1 MKRTTC
7 IVPHRNVCLNTPL
20 ASTVRCGFFGFVE
33 AATRRSAIRFR
44 LPFKGTIFVPAEV
57 LLPRLYERDID
68 VLLQEELIFN
78 EAVCN
83 IFSSA
88 LGLTA
93 PLRVS
98 PCTLSVVD
106 GTGETDLL
114 VRFLVNGAS
123 GVLLIENKID
133 AAFQPTQPERYKAR
147 ANELANSGQEAY
159 CILIAPTK
167 YTDGNAAAAHF
178 DACIAYEDVARAIG
192 SQDTERAKHR
202 AALLLRAVQQAKSS
216 YIVIPAPE
224 VTSMWQRIYEIAR
237 TEFPTLG
244 MKAPTDKGE
253 NSWWVIF
260 KGNLPS
266 RITIDWKVK
275 NGAVD
280 LSFWNGARHRPTAS
294 SEAPSGASFMISG
307 TTTMFRVLVEKPSKD
322 WIKLTDEQIREALK
336 VAEGLLD
343 FHNTHVQAFEPA
355 QGNTKP

>member
-1 MKRTTC
+1 
-7 IVPHRNVCLNTPL
+7 LN
-20 ASTVRCGFFGFVE
+20 
-33 AATRRSAIRFR
+33 
-44 LPFKGTIFVPAEV
+44 VPAEV

-68 VLLQEELIFN
+68 VLLQEELKFN

-83 IFSSA
+83 ILSSA

-98 PCTLSVVD
+98 ECSLSVVD

-114 VRFLVNGAS
+114 ARFLVDGAS

-133 AAFQPTQPERYKAR
+133 AAFQPMQPERYKAR
-147 ANELANSGQEAY
+147 ANQMANSGQKAY
-159 CILIAPTK
+159 CILIAPTR
-167 YTDGNAAAAHF
+167 YADGNAAAAHF
-178 DACIAYEDVARAIG
+178 DACVSYEDVARAIG

-224 VTSMWQRIYEIAR
+224 VTGMWQRIYKIAR

-260 KGNLPS
+260 KGNLPA

-280 LSFWNGARHRPTAS
+280 LSFWNGARHKPRPS
-294 SEAPSGASFMISG
+294 SETPPGASFMTSG
-307 TTTMFRVLVEKPSKD
+307 TTTMLRVLVDKPSKD
-322 WIKLTDEQIREALK
+322 WVELTDEQIRKALK
-336 VAEGLLD
+336 VAEGLLN
-343 FHNTHVQAFEPA
+343 FHNTHVQSFEPT
-355 QGNTKP
+355 QGDTKP

>member
-1 MKRTTC
+1 M
-7 IVPHRNVCLNTPL
+7 
-20 ASTVRCGFFGFVE
+20 ST
-33 AATRRSAIRFR
+33 
-44 LPFKGTIFVPAEV
+44 EV
-57 LLPRLYERDID
+57 ILPRLYERDID

-88 LGLTA
+88 LGLND
-93 PLRVS
+93 PLQVS
-98 PCTLSVVD
+98 ECSLSVVD

-114 VRFLVNGAS
+114 ARFLVDGKS

-147 ANELANSGQEAY
+147 ANEMANNGQAAY
-159 CILIAPTK
+159 CILIAPTR
-167 YTDGNAAAAHF
+167 YMDGNAAAAHF
-178 DACIAYEDVARAIG
+178 DACVTYEDVARAIG

-224 VTSMWQRIYEIAR
+224 VTTMWQRIYEIAR
-237 TEFPTLG
+237 AEFPSLG

-260 KGNLPS
+260 KGNLPP
-266 RITIDWKVK
+266 RITVDWKVK
-275 NGAVD
+275 NGVVD
-280 LSFWNGARHRPTAS
+280 LSFWNGAPYKPTPS
-294 SEAPSGASFMISG
+294 SEAPPEASFISSG

-322 WIKLTDEQIREALK
+322 WVELTDAQIRNALE
-336 VAEGLLD
+336 VADELLS
-343 FHNTHVQAFEPA
+343 FHNAHVHKFEPA
-355 QGNTKP
+355 QANTKP